1 VVRRAGYIMNVI
13 EIENLISAADPGGL
27 AMYLAVMAVFLG
39 IVALARLRDDALKIH
54 EARHGADGIE

>member
-1 VVRRAGYIMNVI
+1 MDVI

-39 IVALARLRDDALKIH
+39 IVALARLRDDPLKIH